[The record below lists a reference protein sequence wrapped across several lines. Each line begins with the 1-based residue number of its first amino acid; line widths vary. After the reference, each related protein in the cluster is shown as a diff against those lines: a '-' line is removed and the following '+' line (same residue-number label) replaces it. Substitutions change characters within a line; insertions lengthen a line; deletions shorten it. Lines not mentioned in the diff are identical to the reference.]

1 MVVPCALHAVAVTY
15 IARQETAQKY
25 DVFQMPTFLFIRN
38 GEVVDQFSGA
48 NEVVLRQK
56 IELLKAGKDGDVI
69 IDDFVQEETKDP
81 QMASKSDLEDDAV
94 DSSNDPDCS

>member
-1 MVVPCALHAVAVTY
+1 MVVPCAL
-15 IARQETAQKY
+15 QETAQKY

-56 IELLKAGKDGDVI
+56 IELLKAGKDRDAV
-69 IDDFVQEETKDP
+69 IDDHAQEGT
-81 QMASKSDLEDDAV
+81 SDSQGGSRSDSEDGAV
-94 DSSNDPDCS
+94 DSSNEPDSS